1 MTVLDLS
8 YNASQ
13 TVEVESFSFNAP
25 TGHTNTHCPQLVQTD
40 SPKSSSSDGPMKVE
54 NPRWCGFISD
64 TPCISLHTVT
74 QRRQRMHFEL
84 SRTMEGLELSIT
96 SFDLAPSYLNSM
108 ISVSYTHLTL
118 PTNREV

>member
-25 TGHTNTHCPQLVQTD
+25 TGQTNTHCPQLVQTD
-40 SPKSSSSDGPMKVE
+40 SPKSSSSDGPINVE
-54 NPRWCGFISD
+54 KPRWCGFINA
-64 TPCISLHTVT
+64 TPCKSLQTVT

-84 SRTMEGLELSIT
+84 SRTIDGLELSIM
-96 SFDLAPSYLNSM
+96 SFDFAP
-108 ISVSYTHLTL
+108 VSYTHL
-118 PTNREV
+118 RAHE